1 MIILKKMAVAV
12 AYFVFAV
19 VEKMAALQRM
29 TWLAVL
35 LPRHPDADV
44 GDVGDVVVPFL
55 PRCEHSTSF
64 DADMGAIIETNC

>member
-1 MIILKKMAVAV
+1 MISLKKMAVAV
-12 AYFVFAV
+12 AYFVFS

>member
-12 AYFVFAV
+12 AYFVFA

-44 GDVGDVVVPFL
+44 GDVAVPFH

>member
-1 MIILKKMAVAV
+1 MISLKKMAVAV
-12 AYFVFAV
+12 AYFVFA

-44 GDVGDVVVPFL
+44 GDVAVPFH

-64 DADMGAIIETNC
+64 DADMEAIIETNC

>member
-12 AYFVFAV
+12 ANFDFAV

-44 GDVGDVVVPFL
+44 GDVAVPFH

>member
-19 VEKMAALQRM
+19 EKMAALQRR

-44 GDVGDVVVPFL
+44 GDVAVPFH

>member
-12 AYFVFAV
+12 AYFVFA

-44 GDVGDVVVPFL
+44 GDVVVPIL

>member
-12 AYFVFAV
+12 AYFVFA